1 MGEQMGSKLVFIRK
15 GEQIISGLIDGN
27 DLVEVQVENSVSG
40 SLLGNIYKGKVQN
53 IVKNINAAFI
63 EIENK
68 QIVYLSLTD
77 MKNPVFADCSHPGKL
92 RVGDEILV
100 QVTKENTRLKAP
112 LATTEFDLTGKYV
125 VLVHGRKSLGISQKI
140 SDPEQRKHLKE
151 LIRPY
156 IGEDFGF
163 IVRTNAATVEDGVL
177 EQEIARL
184 VREYNN
190 IVNFG
195 IHWNCFSKLY
205 SVPPAYI
212 GEIRDGYNDQIDEIK
227 TDDEELYYQIK
238 DYLEIYQ
245 PEDMPKLVRYDAK
258 EVSLDKLYG
267 IEQKIKKALY
277 ERVWLDSGAYLIIQ
291 PTEACTVIDVNT
303 GKAISGKTD
312 TEGTFFN
319 VNIEASD
326 EIARQVRLRN
336 LSGIIIVDF
345 IDMESETH
353 RKKLMKHLSEAL
365 EKDRIPTKVI
375 DMTALNLVEITRKK
389 IRKPL
394 AEQVNGIQQ

>member
-1 MGEQMGSKLVFIRK
+1 MGSKLIFIRHR
-15 GEQIISGLIDGN
+15 EQIISGLIDGN
-27 DLVEVQVENSVSG
+27 DLVEVQAENATTG

-68 QIVYLSLTD
+68 QIVYLSLSD
-77 MKNPVFADCSHPGKL
+77 MKSPVFADSSHPGKL
-92 RVGDEILV
+92 RVGDELLV

-112 LATTEFDLTGKYV
+112 LASTEFDLTGKYV

-140 SDPEQRKHLKE
+140 VDPEERKRLKE
-151 LIRPY
+151 LIKPY
-156 IGEDFGF
+156 LNDNYGF
-163 IVRTNAATVEDGVL
+163 IVRTNASGTPENLL
-177 EQEIARL
+177 EQEVARL
-184 VREYNN
+184 VKEYRN
-190 IVNFG
+190 IVDFG
-195 IHWNCFSKLY
+195 VHWNCFSKLY

-212 GEIRDGYNDQIDEIK
+212 GEIRDSYENEIDEIK

-245 PEDMPKLVRYDAK
+245 PEDLSKLVRYDGK
-258 EVSLDKLYG
+258 DLSLAKLYG
-267 IEQKIKKALY
+267 IEEKIKKALY
-277 ERVWLDSGAYLIIQ
+277 ERVWLDSGAFLVIQ

-326 EIARQVRLRN
+326 EIARQIRLRN

-345 IDMESETH
+345 IDMESEVH
-353 RKKLMKHLSEAL
+353 RKKLMRHLSEML

-389 IRKPL
+389 IRRPI
-394 AEQVNGIQQ
+394 AEQLEGWE